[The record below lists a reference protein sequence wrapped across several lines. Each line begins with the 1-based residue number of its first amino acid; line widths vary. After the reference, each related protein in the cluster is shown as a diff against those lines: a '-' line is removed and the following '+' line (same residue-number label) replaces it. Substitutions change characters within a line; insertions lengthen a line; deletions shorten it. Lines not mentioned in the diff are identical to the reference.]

1 MQGWRTRE
9 PKTPPAIRG
18 PGVISCAPASSNNRL
33 EPAWGSLC
41 TSSQSC
47 PARLPDKAGPPP
59 AAGCSFTGAALGGS
73 RHVEV
78 AFKRGLWSS
87 TGQHCQEL
95 VGVAMLRLAGCQAH
109 RYNME
114 RRRFFRRPNS
124 HSPAGSA
131 SHATVAVTAQS
142 RKRQPAQWWL
152 QIGGALHVVGLWAS
166 NCGEACSAETVDA
179 PPTLGCAVTSRG

>member
-78 AFKRGLWSS
+78 VFKRGLWSS

-109 RYNME
+109 RDNME

-131 SHATVAVTAQS
+131 CHRGRHRSIQEAPASSVVATNWRRAAC
-142 RKRQPAQWWL
+142 
-152 QIGGALHVVGLWAS
+152 GGAVGQQLW
-166 NCGEACSAETVDA
+166 
-179 PPTLGCAVTSRG
+179 